1 MNIFNRRVH
10 KALCR
15 HSEGASLT
23 DYLEATVFQLDA
35 CRERGIVEV
44 ISTLLRFKHAL
55 FTRSCVKLNTL
66 RPDKRKTNLGVSKPE
81 FEVEGSDCLIEDDII
96 EDVDDSEGKSDEVYE
111 VYANLLLARPCLKLI
126 L

>member
-1 MNIFNRRVH
+1 M
-10 KALCR
+10 L
-15 HSEGASLT
+15 
-23 DYLEATVFQLDA
+23 
-35 CRERGIVEV
+35 
-44 ISTLLRFKHAL
+44 
-55 FTRSCVKLNTL
+55 
-66 RPDKRKTNLGVSKPE
+66 DKRKTNLGVSKPE